1 MEIRRIDM
9 AYGTDIGRKFYE
21 DGSVR
26 RFPGNTVVADV
37 TPGCTGYDAMNKLR
51 DMIIENG
58 FEKNIILLPSDSY
71 HMTLIS
77 GVNDQMRDAEHW
89 PLNMPLDTPMAEM
102 DDYVAAAVAKVPMP
116 KNIKVKFN
124 RVAFGSCCMVVLVN
138 PVNEAELRAFRDAV
152 AKEIGFKLPRHD
164 TYNFHISLGY
174 TWEMPEGEELE
185 RLKALKLKMTEYLS
199 TIPEFEVDTPYM
211 AFFDDMFAF
220 SPERIPRD

>member
-1 MEIRRIDM
+1 MV
-9 AYGTDIGRKFYE
+9 YGTDIGRKFNE
-21 DGSVR
+21 DGTVR
-26 RFPGNTVVADV
+26 RYPGNTVVADV

-71 HMTLIS
+71 HMTLIN
-77 GVNDQMRDAEHW
+77 GIDDQVRDAEHW
-89 PLNMPLDTPMAEM
+89 PSGMPLDASMSEM
-102 DDYVAAAVAKVPMP
+102 DDYVASAVAKVPMP

-124 RVAFGSCCMVVLVN
+124 RVAFSNCCMVVLVN
-138 PVNEAELRAFRDAV
+138 PVNEAEIRAFRDAV
-152 AKEIGFKLPRHD
+152 AKELGLRFPRHD

-174 TWEMPEGEELE
+174 TWEMPEGAELD
-185 RLKALKLKMTEYLS
+185 RIKALKLKMTEFLS
-199 TIPEFEVDTPYM
+199 EQPEFELAPPYM